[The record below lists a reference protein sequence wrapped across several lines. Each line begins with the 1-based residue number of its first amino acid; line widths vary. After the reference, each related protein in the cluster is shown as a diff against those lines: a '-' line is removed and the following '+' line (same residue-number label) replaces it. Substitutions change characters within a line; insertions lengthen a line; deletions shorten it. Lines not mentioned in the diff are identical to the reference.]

1 MRKYTYVFLVPLLC
15 LSLAPRMGSAQV
27 SPGAVR
33 FTDLACHRVDDNL
46 PPLQAHLFLQHL
58 NPLISG
64 AMEEVDVV
72 EPQQLCTPVRKN
84 DQPIPDDVIDF
95 VRYLDLKC
103 YRVQGSS
110 VLAGLN
116 MVLNHLNPLLSTLQ
130 PEFAQLH
137 DLTQLCVPVNKL
149 QDGVI
154 PQPIPPTV
162 IDFIKNVDLACYQIF
177 DQAFPLYQLRISEL
191 NPMFN
196 FPPSSVIMYNARQ
209 LCLPV
214 QKSFDPTFFP
224 PLPPPILDVVSQ
236 IDLLKYEIFGET
248 PDYFYF
254 LGLRHLNPLLVDFP
268 DELVYMHEAR
278 QLMVP
283 VQKSWPGTGGAE
295 Q

>member
-1 MRKYTYVFLVPLLC
+1 LVFLLFLSFAPC
-15 LSLAPRMGSAQV
+15 LGFAQV
-27 SPGAVR
+27 PPGAVR
-33 FTDLACHRVDDNL
+33 FTDLACHRLDDNL
-46 PPLQAHLFLQHL
+46 PPLQVHLFLQHL
-58 NPLISG
+58 NPLIAG
-64 AMEEVDVV
+64 AVEEVEVV

-103 YRVQGSS
+103 YRVDGSS
-110 VLAGLN
+110 ALAGLN
-116 MVLNHLNPLLSTLQ
+116 MVLNHLNPLLSTLP
-130 PEFAQLH
+130 PELAQLYN
-137 DLTQLCVPVNKL
+137 LTQLCVPVNKL

-162 IDFIKNVDLACYQIF
+162 IDFVSNVDLACYEIF
-177 DQAFPLYQLRISEL
+177 DQAFPLYQLRLSEL

-196 FPPSSVIMYNARQ
+196 FPPSSVVMYNARQ

-214 QKSFDPTFFP
+214 QKSFDSTYFP

-236 IDLLKYEIFGET
+236 IDLLKYDIFGDM
-248 PDYFYF
+248 PDFFYF
-254 LGLRHLNPLLVDFP
+254 LGLRHLNPVLAGFP
-268 DELVYMHEAR
+268 DELVYMHETR

-295 Q
+295 P